1 MSFQLYWHP
10 RLQKQDVSVYA
21 SLGLLRPFCAGSLK
35 KKLLT
40 SFCLYR
46 LDQLNSIPT
55 NSSNFAW
62 INKAE
67 IYVLG
72 LAIGVIG
79 YPIYP
84 EVAREHL
91 MMYRPFSNKPKVIR
105 SNFFR
110 GFPIVENAIIKAK
123 RSGKPYR
130 LAWPSSAY
138 KLFFQSDEYKE
149 ARIALALNGGHV
161 RIQDNKVIA
170 SINIKYPQNS
180 FAPLIPI
187 KSLGTIGV
195 EEGLFWVLQKVG
207 WLYSGEVE
215 WVTTIKQ
222 V

>member
-1 MSFQLYWHP
+1 MDWG
-10 RLQKQDVSVYA
+10 V
-21 SLGLLRPFCAGSLK
+21 SLK
-35 KKLLT
+35 TKLVSSFVVLLLLS

-46 LDQLNSIPT
+46 LDHLNSIPT
-55 NSSNFAW
+55 TPSNFSW

-72 LAIGVIG
+72 LAIGIIG

-91 MMYRPFSNKPKVIR
+91 MMYRPFSNKPKIIE
-105 SNFFR
+105 SDFFR
-110 GFPIVENAIIKAK
+110 GSPVVEKAIIKAK

-138 KLFFQSDEYKE
+138 KLSFQPNEYKE
-149 ARIALALNGGHV
+149 ARIALALNGGYV
-161 RIQDNKVIA
+161 RIKDNKVIA

-180 FAPLIPI
+180 FAPLISI
-187 KSLGTIGV
+187 KGLGTIGV

-215 WVTTIKQ
+215 WVTGFKQ
-222 V
+222 T

>member
-1 MSFQLYWHP
+1 MFWG
-10 RLQKQDVSVYA
+10 VSLNTKFIS
-21 SLGLLRPFCAGSLK
+21 SLVVLILIS
-35 KKLLT
+35 

-46 LDQLNSIPT
+46 LDHLNSIPT
-55 NSSNFAW
+55 TPSNFSW

-91 MMYRPFSNKPKVIR
+91 MMYRPFSNKPKIIE
-105 SNFFR
+105 SDFFR
-110 GFPIVENAIIKAK
+110 GSTVVENAIIKAK
-123 RSGKPYR
+123 NSGKPYR

-138 KLFFQSDEYKE
+138 KLSFRPDKYKE
-149 ARIALALNGGHV
+149 ARIALALNGGYV

-180 FAPLIPI
+180 FAPLIAI
-187 KSLGTIGV
+187 KGLGTIGV

-207 WLYSGEVE
+207 WLYSGKVE
-215 WVTTIKQ
+215 WVTEFKKT
-222 V
+222 

>member
-1 MSFQLYWHP
+1 MFWG
-10 RLQKQDVSVYA
+10 VSLRTKFIS
-21 SLGLLRPFCAGSLK
+21 SLVVLILIS
-35 KKLLT
+35 

-46 LDQLNSIPT
+46 LDHLNSIPT
-55 NSSNFAW
+55 TPSNFSW

-91 MMYRPFSNKPKVIR
+91 MMYWPFSNKPKVIE
-105 SNFFR
+105 SGFFR
-110 GFPIVENAIIKAK
+110 GSPVVEKAIIKAK
-123 RSGKPYR
+123 RLGKPYR

-138 KLFFQSDEYKE
+138 KLSFQPSEYKE
-149 ARIALALNGGHV
+149 ARIALALNGGYV
-161 RIQDNKVIA
+161 RIQDNKVVA

-180 FAPLIPI
+180 FAPLIAI

-215 WVTTIKQ
+215 WVTYFKKT
-222 V
+222 

>member
-1 MSFQLYWHP
+1 MDW
-10 RLQKQDVSVYA
+10 
-21 SLGLLRPFCAGSLK
+21 GISLK
-35 KKLLT
+35 TKLISSIIVLFLIS

-46 LDQLNSIPT
+46 LDHLNSIPT
-55 NSSNFAW
+55 TPSNFSW

-91 MMYRPFSNKPKVIR
+91 MMYRPFSNKPKVIE
-105 SNFFR
+105 SDFFR
-110 GFPIVENAIIKAK
+110 GSPVVEKGIIKAK

-138 KLFFQSDEYKE
+138 KLSFQPSEYKE
-149 ARIALALNGGHV
+149 AGIVLALNAGYV
-161 RIQDNKVIA
+161 RIQDNKIIA
-170 SINIKYPQNS
+170 GINIKYPQDS
-180 FAPLIPI
+180 FATLIST
-187 KSLGTIGV
+187 KGLGTIGV

-215 WVTTIKQ
+215 WVTDFKQ
-222 V
+222 T